1 MSAVNAARK
10 RRAGALP
17 VEPVR
22 NTPTMQSNQ
31 QQPPIPQ
38 QKMGLT
44 LPEVIA
50 LVDKRLVTLERFMNE
65 TKSQPQ
71 QQSPESVPK
80 IAFETETDES
90 PVFNDEIIEEFN
102 SRFLL
107 LTEEMTTL
115 KDIILNLQ
123 SYTMSVNKVLMEER
137 IQIISDLG
145 TMVERDEEGEEEN
158 EENKREK
165 EEDKSDEGVQ
175 EIEEADGVTTFGGP
189 SNADLTETTPDV
201 DENGMTK
208 YGIPIP
214 ELIPRYKSVN
224 FA

>member
-17 VEPVR
+17 AEPVR
-22 NTPTMQSNQ
+22 NTPMMQSNQQQSQQ

-50 LVDKRLVTLERFMNE
+50 LVDKRLVTLEKFMNE

-71 QQSPESVPK
+71 LQESESVREPK
-80 IAFETETDES
+80 IRFESENDES
-90 PVFNDEIIEEFN
+90 SAFNDEIIEEFN

-107 LTEEMTTL
+107 LTEEMTAL

-145 TMVERDEEGEEEN
+145 SIVVGDDEREERDEDTQHSN
-158 EENKREK
+158 EC
-165 EEDKSDEGVQ
+165 V
-175 EIEEADGVTTFGGP
+175 DGVTEEETFGGP
-189 SNADLTETTPDV
+189 VNDDLTVTINETIPDV

-214 ELIPRYKSVN
+214 QKIPRY
-224 FA
+224 